1 MRPRSDHFPDKR
13 RFLSL
18 KSGSDSYDR
27 PSWLMGRASE
37 VHKILGNIQGVSAEL
52 AFARAQPDRPQPGAV
67 QREVAQRLSGLS
79 ARRAGVLG
87 PGLISSG

>member
-1 MRPRSDHFPDKR
+1 
-13 RFLSL
+13 
-18 KSGSDSYDR
+18 
-27 PSWLMGRASE
+27 MGRASE

-67 QREVAQRLSGLS
+67 QRKVAQRLSGLS